1 MTFRKALIRSSIMLV
16 SLGLGSCATNVQH
29 YTDLSAPHVIRPNE
43 PIGSVTV
50 TLSPSGQKDFADNAQ
65 FSQNALLTDVDRVL
79 QAKKFF
85 APNAGKDTL
94 EIQITAIRVRSTFN
108 AVMWGFMAGSDYV
121 TGDVYLRD
129 SSGKLLNHFS
139 VHAGTA
145 LGGIA
150 AGSMSARWGWID
162 NKFAQL
168 VAKNLSTT

>member
-1 MTFRKALIRSSIMLV
+1 MTFQKTLIRSSITLV
-16 SLGLGSCATNVQH
+16 AFALGACATNVQH
-29 YTDLSAPHVIRPNE
+29 YANLSAPHLIQPND
-43 PIGSVTV
+43 PIGHVTI
-50 TLSPSGQKDFADNAQ
+50 TLSPSGRKDFADNAQ
-65 FSQNALLTDVDRVL
+65 FSRNALLTDVDRVL
-79 QAKKFF
+79 QAKEFL

-108 AVMWGFMAGSDYV
+108 AVMWGFMAGSDYL

-168 VAKNLSTT
+168 VAKNLSTS